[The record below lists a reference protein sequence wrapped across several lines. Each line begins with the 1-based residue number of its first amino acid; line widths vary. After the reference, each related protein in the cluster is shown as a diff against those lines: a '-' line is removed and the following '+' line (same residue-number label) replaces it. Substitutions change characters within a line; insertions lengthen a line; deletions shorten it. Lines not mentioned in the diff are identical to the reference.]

1 VNRSLNFRYP
11 IFLNVEAK
19 RCLIVGEG
27 PELPAKIATLIARGA
42 EVVYIN
48 PAAAEP
54 IANLASEGK
63 LVWHRRDFDP
73 GDLDLCFLVIADR
86 EDNAELFRLAE
97 ARGVLCNAADDPEH
111 CRFTFGSVLSRGP
124 LTIGISTNGAAPALA
139 VRLKQRLEREIG
151 EEYATFTEMLGELRG
166 EIASSIRD
174 FETRRELWYRLVDS
188 DALLLIR
195 NGDTNGA
202 RRLLRAMIDEAKDS
216 RRNQPTCVVK

>member
-1 VNRSLNFRYP
+1 MSPSLNFRYP
-11 IFLNVEAK
+11 VFLNVETK

-42 EVVYIN
+42 EVVYVN
-48 PAAAEP
+48 PAAVES

-63 LVWHRRDFDP
+63 LVWHRRGFDP
-73 GDLDLCFLVIADR
+73 GDLDSCFLVIADR
-86 EDNAELFRLAE
+86 EDNAELFRIAE

-139 VRLKQRLEREIG
+139 VRLRQRLEREIG
-151 EEYATFTEMLGELRG
+151 EEYAAFTEMLGELRG

-174 FETRRELWYRLVDS
+174 FDTRRKLWYELIDS
-188 DALLLIR
+188 DALPLIR
-195 NGDTNGA
+195 NGNPDGA
-202 RRLLRAMIDEAKDS
+202 RRLLRALIEEAKTPAGS
-216 RRNQPTCVVK
+216 SEPAL